1 MKTAVIR
8 SSDFSTNIN
17 ERFDA
22 SFHLS
27 EGIAVK
33 RLIHKSPYPL
43 TTVGK
48 GSKDIFYG
56 NRAKRTY
63 VSDKKYGIPFLS
75 SSDILKA
82 DVESVKLASKK
93 YTPCIEQLRLQEGW
107 ILVSRSGTIGNTAW
121 TNKQHAQKLASED
134 VIRIIPNDIL
144 RGGYIYAYLSTKY
157 GHSLLTQ
164 GTFGAVIQHIEP
176 DHIAS
181 IPIPCLP
188 DTFQTQIDGLIKESS
203 QLRELCAQMKAK
215 ATNYFEEKSGLGQIQ
230 EYEYESYGPRSQ
242 DKQVSCFSKNIADVG
257 PVTINAFNHSQR
269 IALLKNRIS
278 QTAKTVKLKDC
289 LTETGLFSTGSFPRV
304 ELESSRGIELIN
316 QRDIF
321 DSMIKG
327 KMISKRGVR
336 LDKLV
341 EKDEIIIAGV
351 GTLGESETFCHCVY
365 GNDYLKGKLISGEF
379 IRMKSNSSIPAGYL
393 FMWLSSD
400 YGFRLIRNTQAGTKL
415 CRPIPQLLE
424 NIPVPILDNKD
435 MSIIDTYIKESQDY
449 FAKASFKEQE
459 AINMIEAEIEKWTKQ

>member
-8 SSDFSTNIN
+8 SRDFSTNIN

-121 TNKQHAQKLASED
+121 TNKQHAQKLASEH

-164 GTFGAVIQHIEP
+164 GAFGAVIQHIEP

-188 DTFQTQIDGLIKESS
+188 DTFQTQIDGLIKESAHLREEAARALDAAHDKIEGLFCSNTNQSKSLVVGSKSIMSS
-203 QLRELCAQMKAK
+203 QLHRFDA
-215 ATNYFEEKSGLGQIQ
+215 
-230 EYEYESYGPRSQ
+230 SYH
-242 DKQVSCFSKNIADVG
+242 IAD
-257 PVTINAFNHSQR
+257 
-269 IALLKNRIS
+269 
-278 QTAKTVKLKDC
+278 
-289 LTETGLFSTGSFPRV
+289 
-304 ELESSRGIELIN
+304 
-316 QRDIF
+316 
-321 DSMIKG
+321 G
-327 KMISKRGVR
+327 KYCDG
-336 LDKLV
+336 
-341 EKDEIIIAGV
+341 
-351 GTLGESETFCHCVY
+351 
-365 GNDYLKGKLISGEF
+365 
-379 IRMKSNSSIPAGYL
+379 
-393 FMWLSSD
+393 
-400 YGFRLIRNTQAGTKL
+400 
-415 CRPIPQLLE
+415 
-424 NIPVPILDNKD
+424 
-435 MSIIDTYIKESQDY
+435 YIKERFQWKSLREVSTNIFRPNIFKRMYVKEGIKFLSGSDILLRIPNSDKQLSVKTPHKEDFMVEEGWILLPRSGTIGDVVYTTSQHAQKLVSEHVIRIIPNDILRGGY
-449 FAKASFKEQE
+449 VFTFLSSKIGRSLIQRPIFGSVIQHIEPPLLEGIPIPVLNEDVMYEIAELAETYRTYWGKASEKELK
-459 AINMIEAEIEKWTKQ
+459 AISLVEAEIEKWTKQ

>member
-8 SSDFSTNIN
+8 SRDFSTNIN

-164 GTFGAVIQHIEP
+164 GAFGAVIQHIEP

-188 DTFQTQIDGLIKESS
+188 DTFQTQIDGLIKESAH
-203 QLRELCAQMKAK
+203 LREEAAIELRTAHEILERSIPLPLFKSKNNVSFQSIVTSYTHRFEGQYYTSANRSIYDFLTQGEDWKTLRDYSDKIFRPGIFKRDYVKQGIPFLGGADIML
-215 ATNYFEEKSGLGQIQ
+215 ATPKS
-230 EYEYESYGPRSQ
+230 
-242 DKQVSCFSKNIADVG
+242 DKQLSIKQVQSIPELKVSEGWILVTCGGTIGNSVYVDRQLSKCVVSQHVIRIVPKSNVKTG
-257 PVTINAFNHSQR
+257 FLFAFLSSH
-269 IALLKNRIS
+269 I
-278 QTAKTVKLKDC
+278 
-289 LTETGLFSTGSFPRV
+289 GS
-304 ELESSRGIELIN
+304 
-316 QRDIF
+316 
-321 DSMIKG
+321 
-327 KMISKRGVR
+327 
-336 LDKLV
+336 
-341 EKDEIIIAGV
+341 
-351 GTLGESETFCHCVY
+351 
-365 GNDYLKGKLISGEF
+365 KLITLYSFG
-379 IRMKSNSSIPAGYL
+379 SVIPQVEPHHL
-393 FMWLSSD
+393 E
-400 YGFRLIRNTQAGTKL
+400 RI
-415 CRPIPQLLE
+415 PIP
-424 NIPVPILDNKD
+424 D
-435 MSIIDTYIKESQDY
+435 IDTNIVNQIDDLVKSYAKKCSEAKEKEL
-449 FAKASFKEQE
+449 KAISLV
-459 AINMIEAEIEKWTKQ
+459 EAEIEKWTKQ